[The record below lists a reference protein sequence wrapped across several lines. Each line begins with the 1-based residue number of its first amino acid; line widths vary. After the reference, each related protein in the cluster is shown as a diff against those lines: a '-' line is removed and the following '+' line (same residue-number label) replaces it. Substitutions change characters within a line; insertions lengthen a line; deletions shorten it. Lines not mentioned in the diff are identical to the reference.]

1 MKKITSLET
10 QKGNPG
16 RVNIFLN
23 NRYAFA
29 VRLIDAAVLKQGQTL
44 SQEEISLLKKADD
57 QYKAYRT
64 AINYLG
70 YRARSQTET
79 EHHLNRKG
87 FSADIIDQTIS
98 RLRRQ
103 KYIND
108 LEFARAWLKGRR
120 RRKPASKSALRFE
133 LKQKGIDDKIIKDV
147 LVDVD
152 NSELARTC
160 VEKKLR
166 LWGDLGREDF
176 KKKILNYLK
185 RRGFNYEVS
194 LDAYQHA
201 WSLLNNRNRPSFADR
216 NQTLNRK

>member
-1 MKKITSLET
+1 
-10 QKGNPG
+10 
-16 RVNIFLN
+16 
-23 NRYAFA
+23 
-29 VRLIDAAVLKQGQTL
+29 
-44 SQEEISLLKKADD
+44 
-57 QYKAYRT
+57 
-64 AINYLG
+64 
-70 YRARSQTET
+70 
-79 EHHLNRKG
+79 
-87 FSADIIDQTIS
+87 
-98 RLRRQ
+98 
-103 KYIND
+103 
-108 LEFARAWLKGRR
+108 
-120 RRKPASKSALRFE
+120 LRFE
-133 LKQKGIDDKIIKDV
+133 LKQKGVDDKIIKDV